1 MQENCIK
8 SNPVQDRFSNLAA
21 WGARKTVGV
30 DTQKIVQTSMNIFF
44 IQISRYFSKFTATCW
59 WDRPTEKVRSHF
71 FGGSIPPASCGKF
84 AEISR
89 DLYKKYIHR
98 CLDYFLRV
106 NSNSFPRTSGCQVWE
121 TVLDRIGFDTIFLH
135 DFLIKFQT
143 LTFSEVTFSAICER
157 SQRHKNPQAMTFYNR
172 IRNSSSTYR
181 SEMSEMTEWHFR
193 SFQCL
198 FSNSAMTFAE

>member
-1 MQENCIK
+1 MLTNFGNGSTQTWEQHGWTPYSSTIVLGSLVQIHHPFLSFFHSREMCRFDIICI
-8 SNPVQDRFSNLAA
+8 
-21 WGARKTVGV
+21 
-30 DTQKIVQTSMNIFF
+30 
-44 IQISRYFSKFTATCW
+44 
-59 WDRPTEKVRSHF
+59 
-71 FGGSIPPASCGKF
+71 PASCGKF

-181 SEMSEMTEWHFR
+181 SEMSEMTEWHFS